1 MPRRTPSR
9 PAHDYNGCM
18 DKQEAQLIFGALEK
32 IYLSLAL
39 LEERVAELA
48 ALAEESGYTN
58 ADYDL

>member
-1 MPRRTPSR
+1 
-9 PAHDYNGCM
+9 M